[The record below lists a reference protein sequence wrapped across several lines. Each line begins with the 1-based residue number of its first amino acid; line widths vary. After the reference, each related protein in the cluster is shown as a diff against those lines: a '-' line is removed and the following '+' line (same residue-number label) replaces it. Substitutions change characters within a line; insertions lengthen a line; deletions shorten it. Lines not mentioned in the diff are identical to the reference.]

1 MSKKIVSLLDTKGA
15 VPIDEIR
22 KIYDAYEQSAPKSAY
37 KNQLEVEFFGILL
50 QYYERRQYTDY
61 ANEIK
66 KLKTKA
72 VEANSAGVNEYKKPN
87 YPAALEKFNEI
98 LTYLTVASTK
108 TDPLIATCYFNIGKS
123 LFNLKEYAKALPPLR
138 MSLELNKLQGKETEK
153 IQKVLE
159 ECESKS
165 KEQ

>member
-1 MSKKIVSLLDTKGA
+1 
-15 VPIDEIR
+15 
-22 KIYDAYEQSAPKSAY
+22 
-37 KNQLEVEFFGILL
+37 
-50 QYYERRQYTDY
+50 
-61 ANEIK
+61 
-66 KLKTKA
+66 
-72 VEANSAGVNEYKKPN
+72 VNEYKKPN